1 MSTIAH
7 SETAPQDV
15 VPFYQKFVYGL
26 GALAN
31 NLVPASLGCMVI
43 VLNLEFHMDPAKIG
57 LILALSKL
65 TDAIV
70 DPIMGYISDHTR
82 FSWGRRRP
90 YIVVGAIL
98 SGIIYALMWRL
109 PAGHSKEFYFL
120 FFLVGTNLLFICYT
134 VFAAP
139 FIGLGYEMTA
149 DYHERTRIQAY
160 ANFIGQ
166 AAWTAVPWFWA
177 IMYNKAI
184 FADPVMGAR
193 GLAIAVGVAI
203 MLCGI
208 LPGFFCREP
217 FYKIAMKEQ
226 KRTENNDSL
235 IGGVTHHVQSFLR
248 GFWITLKNARFNKL
262 ALATF
267 FIFNGFMIIAGLGNY
282 TIIYY
287 LFHGDKNAATSGK
300 YIGLFGSL
308 SSLCTFGAI
317 FLVALIASKIG
328 KKKAF
333 LLSTSIAILG
343 FAIKFPFY
351 NPNFPGLI
359 LLAAPL
365 TAFGLGGLFTTVAAM
380 IADVCDQDEL
390 ENGQRREATFGAIYW
405 FMVKMGTAVALAL
418 SGYVLN
424 WTGFREGLGG
434 DQTSQTLLLLRLFEA
449 GIPVITYLAAIAV
462 MLPYDLTQEK
472 AQEIRR
478 ELEKRRGTASA

>member
-1 MSTIAH
+1 MSEST
-7 SETAPQDV
+7 TAAKDR
-15 VPFYQKFVYGL
+15 VPFVQKLVYGL

-70 DPIMGYISDHTR
+70 DPIMGYVSDHTSFR
-82 FSWGRRRP
+82 WGRRRP
-90 YIVVGAIL
+90 YMVVGAIL

-109 PAGHSKEFYFL
+109 PPGHSKHFYFF
-120 FFLVGTNLLFICYT
+120 FFLIGTNILFICYT
-134 VFAAP
+134 IFAAP

-149 DYHERTRIQAY
+149 DYHERTRIQAF

-166 AAWTAVPWFWA
+166 VAWLAVPWFWA
-177 IMYNKAI
+177 VMYNKTI
-184 FADPVMGAR
+184 FSDPVNGAR
-193 GLAIAVGVAI
+193 GLAIGVGIAI
-203 MLCGI
+203 TLCGM
-208 LPGFFCREP
+208 LPGLLCKEP
-217 FYKIAMKEQ
+217 FYKIALKEHKQ
-226 KRTENNDSL
+226 SESKESL
-235 IGGVTHHVQSFLR
+235 FNGALHHVQSFFR
-248 GFWITLKNARFNKL
+248 GIWITLKNARFTKL

-287 LFHGDKNAATSGK
+287 LFHGDKNASTSGK

-317 FLVALIASKIG
+317 FIVAWLASKIG

-333 LLSTSIAILG
+333 LISTSLAILG

-351 NPNFPGLI
+351 NPQMPWLI

-405 FMVKMGTAVALAL
+405 FMVKLGNAVALAL

-424 WTGFREGLGG
+424 WTGFHEELGG
-434 DQTSQTLLLLRLFEA
+434 AQTSQTLLLLRMFEV
-449 GIPVITYLAAIAV
+449 GIPVITYLAAIAI
-462 MLPYDLTQEK
+462 MLPYDLTQER
-472 AQEIRR
+472 AQEIRK
-478 ELEKRRGTASA
+478 ELEKRRGTAS

>member
-1 MSTIAH
+1 MTESTLI
-7 SETAPQDV
+7 ETAPQDRV
-15 VPFYQKFVYGL
+15 SFTQKFVYGL

-65 TDAIV
+65 TDAVV
-70 DPIMGYISDHTR
+70 DPIMGYISDHTSFR
-82 FSWGRRRP
+82 WGRRRP

-109 PAGHSKEFYFL
+109 PAGHSQRFYFL
-120 FFLVGTNLLFICYT
+120 FFLMGTNVLFICYT
-134 VFAAP
+134 IFAAP

-149 DYHERTRIQAY
+149 DYNERTRIQAY

-166 AAWTAVPWFWA
+166 VAWTAVPWFWF
-177 IMYNKAI
+177 IMSYKPL
-184 FADPVMGAR
+184 FANPVAGAR
-193 GLAIAVGVAI
+193 GLAIGVGIAI
-203 MLCGI
+203 TLFGI
-208 LPGFFCREP
+208 LPGLLCKEP
-217 FYKIAMKEQ
+217 FFKIALKEQ
-226 KRTENNDSL
+226 KKEATSL
-235 IGGVTHHVQSFLR
+235 AAGVAHHVTSFLR
-248 GFWITLKNARFNKL
+248 GFWITIKNARFNKL

-287 LFHGDKNAATSGK
+287 LFHGDKSSGTSGK
-300 YIGLFGSL
+300 YMGLFGSL
-308 SSLCTFGAI
+308 SSLFTFGAI
-317 FLVALIASKIG
+317 FFVAWIASKIG

-333 LLSTSIAILG
+333 ILSTSIAIIG

-351 NPNFPGLI
+351 NPNMPGLI
-359 LLAAPL
+359 LFAAPL

-405 FMVKMGTAVALAL
+405 FMVKVGNAVALAM
-418 SGYVLN
+418 SGYLLN
-424 WTGFREGLGG
+424 WTGFHEELGG
-434 DQTSQTLLLLRLFEA
+434 AQTSSTLLLLRLFEV
-449 GIPVITYLAAIAV
+449 GIPIVTYLAAIAI
-462 MLPYDLTQEK
+462 MLPYDLTQER
-472 AQEIRR
+472 AREIRQ